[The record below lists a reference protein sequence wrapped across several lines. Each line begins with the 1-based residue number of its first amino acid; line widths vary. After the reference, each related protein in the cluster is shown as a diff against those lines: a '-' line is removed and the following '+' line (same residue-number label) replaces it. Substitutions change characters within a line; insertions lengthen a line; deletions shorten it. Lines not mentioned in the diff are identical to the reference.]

1 MFDIPKIPK
10 QIKKKISR
18 YHRWNLKWFG
28 ILIGTGIISLILAI
42 GITYLAIYFETVTIE
57 IIYVIFGLMYL
68 FTFSSAPSAFLIM
81 KYFTDTGVT
90 SEIFRNKIR
99 LLRLIEELESNQD
112 EKISEFQKI
121 CKSYTRTFYNLYWDY
136 FKQYSKRE
144 KTSYLT
150 LQNYFIEFDKIIT
163 LVSVNAE
170 VHSNK
175 TKELLSDFSDFLN
188 VIENKILIPILER
201 KIQRNDVKN
210 FCQRWTKYFNNNYKT
225 KYRETSKTLDEHIM
239 IQREKHW
246 VKSQRVSKIIEGI
259 VATIVGGLILLLIQL
274 ITESFPL

>member
-1 MFDIPKIPK
+1 M
-10 QIKKKISR
+10 ST
-18 YHRWNLKWFG
+18 H
-28 ILIGTGIISLILAI
+28 
-42 GITYLAIYFETVTIE
+42 
-57 IIYVIFGLMYL
+57 
-68 FTFSSAPSAFLIM
+68 
-81 KYFTDTGVT
+81 
-90 SEIFRNKIR
+90 
-99 LLRLIEELESNQD
+99 LEVP
-112 EKISEFQKI
+112 
-121 CKSYTRTFYNLYWDY
+121 
-136 FKQYSKRE
+136 QYSKRE

-175 TKELLSDFSDFLN
+175 TKELLSDFSNFLN

-239 IQREKHW
+239 VRREKHW
-246 VKSQRVSKIIEGI
+246 VKSQRISKIIEGI